1 MTRWTPFVLLASLL
15 MAACGDSPTAPDDTA
30 TTTTTVSPTVFEGT
44 LDVKGARFYSFSVSQ
59 SGSLTAHLASLTLI
73 GHREVLAVPVR
84 LGVGVPKGEGCA
96 VTEFVDASPALV
108 TQLTTTLAAGI
119 YCMNLSDI
127 GALPDAA
134 VFSIRFLHS

>member
-59 SGSLTAHLASLTLI
+59 SGSLTAHLASLTLV

-119 YCMNLSDI
+119 YCMNISDI

>member
-1 MTRWTPFVLLASLL
+1 MTRWTPFVLLASFL

-44 LDVKGARFYSFSVSQ
+44 LGEGARFYSFSVSQ
-59 SGSLTAHLASLTLI
+59 SGSLTAHLASLTLV

-96 VTEFVDASPALV
+96 VTEFVDAPPALV

-119 YCMNLSDI
+119 YCMNISDI
-127 GALPDAA
+127 GGRAA
-134 VFSIRFLHS
+134 WRCFSIRFLHS

>member
-1 MTRWTPFVLLASLL
+1 MIRRRR
-15 MAACGDSPTAPDDTA
+15 
-30 TTTTTVSPTVFEGT
+30 TTTVSPTVFEGT
-44 LDVKGARFYSFSVSQ
+44 LDVKGERFYSFERLAV
-59 SGSLTAHLASLTLI
+59 GFATAHLASLTLV
-73 GHREVLAVPVR
+73 GHREALAVPVR

-96 VTEFVDASPALV
+96 VTEFVEASPALV

-119 YCMNLSDI
+119 YCMNISDI